1 MPEQSRRK
9 FLQYGSAGAV
19 AVGAALTPGLLPGA
33 ATAQPVAAGSL
44 PEQPLV
50 AYVRDH
56 KTGEIAVLVGEHEV
70 LYRDLELAT
79 RLARI
84 ASHAPRA

>member
-1 MPEQSRRK
+1 MPSQSRRK
-9 FLQYGSAGAV
+9 FLQYGSASAV
-19 AVGAALTPGLLPGA
+19 AVGAALTPGLLSGTA
-33 ATAQPVAAGSL
+33 SAQPVAAGPL
-44 PEQPLV
+44 PDQPLV

-56 KTGEIAVLVGEHEV
+56 KTGEIAVMVGEHEV
-70 LYRDLELAT
+70 LYRDPELAS